1 MDKNFYPR
9 SRKGSDSEVQAEK
22 SLDERFLSTLP
33 QGERRMRRRLTERP
47 DIFLSTLPQGERRL
61 LPSQDCKR
69 QINFYPR
76 SRKGSDF
83 LTLFSAAGGP
93 VFLSTLPQGERHTE
107 VVPYQSIEEFLS
119 TLPQG
124 ERPLSGLGRVIRV
137 IFLSTLPQGE
147 RPFCKA
153 IFPKPIKFLSTLPQG
168 ERRVL
173 RIQ

>member
-1 MDKNFYPR
+1 MTPVLHCTFK
-9 SRKGSDSEVQAEK
+9 
-22 SLDERFLSTLP
+22 FLSTVP
-33 QGERRMRRRLTERP
+33 QRERP
-47 DIFLSTLPQGERRL
+47 FKVTIDFLIPVISIHAPARGATYVKNVFGNSPDISIHAPARGATVNAYCMIWTLRIFLSTLPQGERL
-61 LPSQDCKR
+61 LDNEGLICYV
-69 QINFYPR
+69 I
-76 SRKGSDF
+76 
-83 LTLFSAAGGP
+83 
-93 VFLSTLPQGERHTE
+93 
-107 VVPYQSIEEFLS
+107 FLS